1 MLILATTT
9 DKIQVLLT
17 SAVTTNQLDCIA
29 TYKDISTTAYSGSSP
44 TLVTTNNTTAVDLVP
59 APASNVQRIVDFIS
73 VYNADTVN
81 AVVTVRINRNGS
93 TGVLFKCTLATNE
106 LLVYVEGKGW
116 NIHSSSGL
124 SKQSLLYDNS
134 NITSNPNYIINSAF
148 QVAQATSA
156 TIIAG
161 TAVPIASSGYPV
173 FDSWFCYSVGGN
185 PTLSQIAGSTTTMS
199 RLQLT
204 GASGVTSAGIGQR
217 IDFRDVT
224 SLANKT
230 VTLSFDCSNSLLT
243 SLTVVANRPT
253 TTVNTFG
260 TIATPTKTLINST
273 NVAINSTLTRYSV
286 TFTCPQEVNLG
297 LEILFLLGAQTSG
310 TFVLSNVKLEEGS
323 NATTFITTN
332 YDVELIKCKRYLTSG
347 TAVAT
352 TSGTAIDFTGIP
364 NWVKRITVMFNG
376 VSTNGTTGL
385 MIRLGTSNGIE
396 STGYLGTV
404 SAPLATSGNSDLMQT
419 TGFNTYGYNS
429 ASIVIIGT
437 AIISTIGSNIWI
449 ENHSLALYGGGY
461 YTSNGAGS
469 KTLSGT
475 LDRIRV
481 TTINGTDTFDAGS
494 INILYE

>member
-44 TLVTTNNTTAVDLVP
+44 TLVTTNNTTAVDLVE

-81 AVVTVRINRNGS
+81 AIVTIRINRNGS
-93 TGVLFKCTLATNE
+93 TGVLFKCILSTNE

-134 NITSNPNYIINSAF
+134 NITTNPNYLINSAF
-148 QVAQATSA
+148 QVAQRTTSA
-156 TIIAG
+156 TITAG
-161 TAVPIASSGYPV
+161 TATPTASLGYPV
-173 FDSWFCYSVGGN
+173 VDNWFCYSVGGN
-185 PTLSQIAGSTTTMS
+185 PTLTQVAGSNTTAN

-204 GASGVTSAGIGQR
+204 GAASITSVGIGQR
-217 IDFRDVT
+217 LEAINTT

-230 VTLSFDCSNSLLT
+230 VTLSFECSNSLLT

-253 TTVNTFG
+253 TTTNTFG
-260 TIATPTKTLINST
+260 TIGFPSKTLINST

-286 TFTCPQEVNLG
+286 TFTCPQEVDRG

-323 NATTFITTN
+323 IATPYVTFPFDQEI
-332 YDVELIKCKRYLTSG
+332 VKCKRYFQWVNFSMVSYIAAATGSSEQWVPYSTQMRAIPIIGVGEADPFQGGISSSNLLAAYVYRATLEG
-347 TAVAT
+347 VAT
-352 TSGTAIDFTGIP
+352 SIQAAAIGGCYLFGIRYP
-364 NWVKRITVMFNG
+364 FFSYI
-376 VSTNGTTGL
+376 
-385 MIRLGTSNGIE
+385 
-396 STGYLGTV
+396 
-404 SAPLATSGNSDLMQT
+404 P
-419 TGFNTYGYNS
+419 
-429 ASIVIIGT
+429 
-437 AIISTIGSNIWI
+437 
-449 ENHSLALYGGGY
+449 
-461 YTSNGAGS
+461 
-469 KTLSGT
+469 
-475 LDRIRV
+475 
-481 TTINGTDTFDAGS
+481 
-494 INILYE
+494 